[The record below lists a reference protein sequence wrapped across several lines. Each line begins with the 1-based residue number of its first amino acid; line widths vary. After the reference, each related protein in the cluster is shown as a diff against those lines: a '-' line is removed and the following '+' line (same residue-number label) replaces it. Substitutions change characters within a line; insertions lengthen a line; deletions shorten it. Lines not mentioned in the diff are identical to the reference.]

1 MRIGVFGTGMVGQAL
16 AGRLADLGHD
26 VMIGTRDVAAA
37 LARTQPD
44 NYGNPGF
51 GPWHS
56 EHPKVKVGTFPET
69 GRHGETLINATA
81 GGAALEVLRQA
92 GGEALS
98 GRVLIDVANPLD
110 FSKGMPPTLSVCNT
124 DSLGE
129 QIQRAFPGLKVVKA
143 LNTTNASVMVNPT
156 AVGGGDHTLF
166 VCGNDPAAKAKVTE
180 LLRSFGWRDV
190 VDVGDIT
197 AARGT
202 EMLLPVWLRLL
213 GALKTPMFN
222 FKIVR

>member
-1 MRIGVFGTGMVGQAL
+1 MRIAVLGTGMVGQAL
-16 AGRLADLGHD
+16 ASRLAELGHD

-37 LARTQPD
+37 LARTKPD
-44 NYGNPGF
+44 SYGNAGF
-51 GPWHS
+51 GAWHAQ
-56 EHPKVKVGTFPET
+56 HPRIKVGTLREA
-69 GRHGETLINATA
+69 GAHGEILVNATA
-81 GGAALEVLRQA
+81 GGASLEVLRQA
-92 GGEALS
+92 GADALA

-110 FSKGMPPTLSVCNT
+110 FSKGMPPSLSVCNT

-129 QIQRAFPGLKVVKA
+129 QIQRTFPALKVVKA
-143 LNTTNASVMVNPT
+143 LNTTNASVMATPT

-166 VCGNDPAAKAKVTE
+166 VCGNDPDAKLKVTE

-190 VDVGDIT
+190 VDAGDIT

-202 EMLLPVWLRLL
+202 EMLLPLWLRLF
-213 GALKTPMFN
+213 GAFQTPLFN